1 MQIESE
7 TIIEIANTLG
17 IAVERIFE
25 IFVEAQPV
33 LAMIAAVLTML
44 VIITTLYTIRY
55 IFNKTKDW
63 DGDERLAVRFA
74 GSVIV
79 FMVVAGMG
87 DMANH
92 ILICF
97 LLPEYAA
104 INELI
109 GLLV

>member
-7 TIIEIANTLG
+7 TLMEIANTLG

-33 LAMIAAVLTML
+33 LAVISAVLTMF
-44 VIITTLYTIRY
+44 VIMTTLYTIRY
-55 IFNKTKDW
+55 ISNKTKDW
-63 DGDERLAVRFA
+63 DEDRQVPTRIM
-74 GSVIV
+74 GSVIGFIV
-79 FMVVAGMG
+79 MLGIA
-87 DMANH
+87 DITND

-109 GLLV
+109 GLLI